1 MCIYISYFSAGWTIL
16 KLSKIIF
23 TVNDFNWFCENYSDY
38 IIITIFVFFKYTC
51 KLVALSRLA
60 TSNDVGGHWHF
71 HSKQLVEAVVASV
84 ITGMLIQVVECG
96 VGAGDVFQALG
107 VQGVLCG
114 MVGVFQIVLV
124 GSLNGWDWKAGLD
137 YWL

>member
-1 MCIYISYFSAGWTIL
+1 M
-16 KLSKIIF
+16 
-23 TVNDFNWFCENYSDY
+23 
-38 IIITIFVFFKYTC
+38 
-51 KLVALSRLA
+51 

-71 HSKQLVEAVVASV
+71 RSMLVEAVVTSV
-84 ITGMLIQVVECG
+84 ITGKLIQAVECG
-96 VGAGDVFQALG
+96 VGAGDVFRALG

>member
-1 MCIYISYFSAGWTIL
+1 M
-16 KLSKIIF
+16 
-23 TVNDFNWFCENYSDY
+23 
-38 IIITIFVFFKYTC
+38 
-51 KLVALSRLA
+51 

-107 VQGVLCG
+107 AQGVLCG